1 MARHTSLTSLKQIS
15 EINLTPL
22 MDLTFI
28 LLITF
33 IITFPLIEQG
43 IPVNLPRGKSNPL
56 DPDQSRSIS
65 LNLEGQIFLDDV
77 MISKEALASEMALM
91 GKSDPETTVLVR
103 ADEGIRY
110 GLLVEVMQ
118 ILHDAKIARLALVT
132 QQGEKPAP

>member
-43 IPVNLPRGKSNPL
+43 IPVNLPRGKANPL

-77 MISKEALASEMALM
+77 MISKEALASEMTLM
-91 GKSDPETTVLVR
+91 GQSDPETTVLVR

-110 GLLVEVMQ
+110 GQLVEIMQ

-132 QQGEKPAP
+132 QQEEKPAK